1 MRTPLLMTVS
11 SVLMF
16 LLGALLS
23 FLPQEVLI
31 YLGGGASALPVL
43 LVQVTGALYLGFAFL
58 NWTARANLLGGIY
71 NRPIALGNFLHFA
84 VVALALLKAVLG
96 GQRHGAVL
104 AGALGYAVMAVWF
117 GLVVFTHPARAEN
130 S

>member
-16 LLGALLS
+16 LLGLLLS
-23 FLPQEVLI
+23 FLPQEVLTSF
-31 YLGGGASALPVL
+31 GGEPTGLAVL
-43 LVQVTGALYLGFAFL
+43 LLQVTGALYLGFAFL
-58 NWTARANLLGGIY
+58 NWTARANLIGGIY

-84 VVALALLKAVLG
+84 VVALALLKAIMG
-96 GQRHGAVL
+96 GQRNGTVL
-104 AGALGYAVMAVWF
+104 AGAVVYILMAAWF